1 MTELLTPRERFNLLV
16 IDEKPDRCLAL
27 PLITSH
33 SAAVAGISLREY
45 YTDGIALARSQIAAV
60 EEYGHDAIS
69 VFSEVGIV
77 AEAMGS
83 EFEYPEDDL
92 PVLKTPAL
100 DRIEIGRLSVPDP
113 RRDGRL
119 HVYLDAIRYAYDAI
133 ADRCPILAY
142 VPAPFTTAMM
152 LSNSDRFLGDTI
164 RNPERV
170 KAIMEISLKSTIRF
184 LRDIINAGGLPLIV
198 DPLAS
203 SSVISPRLYRDLA
216 MPYEQALIRYL
227 HRFDFDVILHIC
239 GDTNPILDLLPET
252 GADLI
257 SLDEVELIDA
267 MDKLSKKMRIIG
279 NYDTSAIMNLD
290 PDEIGHKVKEMV
302 KLGMTSE
309 KGYVA
314 STGCEVPIR
323 TPRENVKAFISAAKE
338 VGWYWE

>member
-1 MTELLTPRERFNLLV
+1 VNEILTPRERFNLLV
-16 IDEKPDRCLAL
+16 IDEKPDRCNVL

-33 SAAVAGISLREY
+33 SAAVAGISLKEY
-45 YTDGIALARSQIAAV
+45 YTDGVALARSQIAAV

-69 VFSEVGIV
+69 VFSEVGII

-83 EFEYPEDDL
+83 KFEYPEDDL
-92 PVLKTPAL
+92 PILKIPAL
-100 DRIEIGRLSVPDP
+100 DRIEIERLTVPDP
-113 RRDGRL
+113 SRDGRM
-119 HVYLDAIRYAYDAI
+119 HVYLDAILYAYDAM
-133 ADRCPILAY
+133 ADRYPILAY
-142 VPAPFTTAMM
+142 IPAPFTTAMM

-170 KAIMEISLKSTIRF
+170 KAIMDCSLKATTRF
-184 LRDIINAGGLPLIV
+184 LRDIINAGGMPLIV

-216 MPYEQALIRYL
+216 LPYEQALIRYL

-239 GDTNPILDLLPET
+239 GDTTPILDLLSET

-267 MDKLSKKMRIIG
+267 MDKLSKKIRIIG
-279 NYDTSAIMNLD
+279 NFNTSSIMNLA

-302 KLGMTSE
+302 KLGMTSG
-309 KGYVA
+309 KGYIA

-323 TPRENVKAFISAAKE
+323 TPRENVKAFITAAKE